1 MGAVSVSSS
10 SEGLAPHG
18 ASRGG
23 RCEDVSGGPD
33 NEDST
38 TSEARRQ
45 GGVGTRGR
53 LCELRLELAHTTA
66 SELAN
71 GPQMMAPRK
80 SSGRRSQRFVM
91 DLR

>member
-53 LCELRLELAHTTA
+53 LCELRPEFAHDGVRARQWTSDDVPAQEPCT
-66 SELAN
+66 E
-71 GPQMMAPRK
+71 
-80 SSGRRSQRFVM
+80 
-91 DLR
+91 

>member
-1 MGAVSVSSS
+1 M
-10 SEGLAPHG
+10 LCL
-18 ASRGG
+18 SRVVQKAW
-23 RCEDVSGGPD
+23 RRMEQAAEAAAKDVSGGPD

-53 LCELRLELAHTTA
+53 LRELRPELAHTTA